1 MFDERDERRDR
12 EAREYYSMS
21 PAEHEARGMPP
32 WFKEYGYAH
41 PPPEVITYY
50 LRRAIIN
57 IPDLEKA
64 AEIGNFL
71 ASIENEKKD

>member
-1 MFDERDERRDR
+1 MRDEFDASRDR
-12 EAREYYSMS
+12 AAREYYSTS
-21 PAEHEARGMPP
+21 PSEYEARGMPP
-32 WFKEYGYAH
+32 EFFRYGYAQ
-41 PPPEVITYY
+41 PPPEVVKYY
-50 LRRAIIN
+50 LRRAIVN